1 MKSPFGRNLFLSV
14 CSAMLLWFFL
24 LCKVDAEEMVFGD
37 FESGLDGWTGAWTG
51 TQDLSTSTNGATL
64 GSRSLAVLVGPSE
77 FWKLERIGVLN
88 LAGAARITMD
98 ITFIAAEW
106 PPETWCNINKIALM
120 DRSVWNWQEIDRDQ
134 MVVTSLS
141 GAAAPPRTDDGNVAW
156 WGPWMGDATWRVSW
170 RLGNIVRTNDVY
182 ELRMALQC
190 NVEKG
195 QGGYFY
201 IDNVRV
207 ETEDAPVPLPRLYA
221 EGNRIKQVGGGDFTL
236 RGVSLIDLGFLQS
249 WQGGAVQMI
258 SRLTDPEDMRCGSVG
273 WKTNVI
279 RIPIFP
285 PHLVQGWPYPFDPEN
300 EDLYTLLRSVVDFC
314 IRQGVYVILDW
325 HDINNTF
332 DTLPQAIEFW
342 EYMAPRFAD
351 DTNVMYELFNEP
363 INNIGTDEENWQ
375 SVKEDMETLIQVIRT
390 YAPETLLFV
399 GTPRWCQIIGPVAE
413 SPLSDENVVYTV
425 HIYPYHWLSDT
436 LYYRDSI
443 SRASAAVPVILGE
456 WGFIEGDPG
465 ILNGTIETYAAPLR
479 EFVEDLEI
487 GHIAWVASYDWQPPM
502 FDVNWNLLDGEGY
515 MGCFAKNW
523 LYRSWRW
530 EQDLEIALT
539 ISRCQVTAGTTAGQ
553 DTIEMS
559 GTFERVPS
567 DLLGIPH
574 VEVVISSLRDNSVIY
589 TENCNYV
596 WDTTGN
602 RFIWSERYRKGEPG
616 RITLLLLNFA
626 QRRFLLRAQ
635 NVNLTG
641 LGCPLELS
649 MTVGPYVLRGQADES
664 IVNGPARIPIRLM
677 RGYAN
682 ELRMNRA
689 AVQIGRRA
697 DTDSLRV
704 WGEIAVQDLSRNLR
718 NESVVLQWG
727 EQTFTLPAGSL
738 RADRRG
744 MVYSCSNVRTPEGA
758 RVWLRID
765 LQGCLYSARISNTT
779 LTARNGEVS
788 FGLRWTDFEESASI
802 TLP

>member
-1 MKSPFGRNLFLSV
+1 MRQGYFGNLFISV
-14 CSAMLLWFFL
+14 CFAILLAFFPFYDA
-24 LCKVDAEEMVFGD
+24 CAEETVFGD
-37 FESGLDGWTGAWTG
+37 FENGFDGWTGAWTG
-51 TQDLSTSTNGATL
+51 TEDLSTSPNGATL

-106 PPETWCNINKIALM
+106 PAETWCNINKIALM
-120 DRSVWNWQEIDRDQ
+120 DRTVWNWQEIDRDQ
-134 MVVTSLS
+134 MVVTSIS
-141 GAAAPPRTDDGNVAW
+141 GAAPPARDGGGNVAW
-156 WGPWMGDATWRVSW
+156 WGPWMGDATWQVSW
-170 RLGNIVRTNDVY
+170 RLGNIVKTNDVY
-182 ELRMALQC
+182 EFRLALQC
-190 NVEKG
+190 NINKG

-207 ETEDAPVPLPRLYA
+207 VTEDAPVPLPRLYA
-221 EGNRIKQVGGGDFTL
+221 DGNKIKQVGGGEVTL

-258 SRLTDPEDMRCGSVG
+258 NRLTDQEDMSCGSVG

-285 PHLVQGWPYPFDPEN
+285 PHLVQGWPYSFDPEN
-300 EDLYTLLRSVVDFC
+300 EELYTLLRSVVDFC
-314 IRQGVYVILDW
+314 IQRGAYVILDW

-332 DTLPQAIEFW
+332 DTLPQAVEFW

-351 DTNVMYELFNEP
+351 DTNVMFELFNEP
-363 INNIGTDEENWQ
+363 INNIGTDDENWQ
-375 SVKEDMETLIQVIRT
+375 SVKADMEVLIEVIRT

-399 GTPRWCQIIGPVAE
+399 GTPRWCQIVGPVADN
-413 SPLSDENVVYTV
+413 PLTDDNVVYTV
-425 HIYPYHWLSDT
+425 HLYPYHWRTAHS
-436 LYYRDSI
+436 YYTSEI
-443 SRASAAVPVILGE
+443 SRAASTVPVILGE

-465 ILNGTIETYAAPLR
+465 ILDGTIDNYGEPLR
-479 EFVEDLEI
+479 QFVEEHGL
-487 GHIAWVASYDWQPPM
+487 GHIAWVASHDWQPPM
-502 FDVNWNLLDGEGY
+502 FDASWNLLDGQGY

-523 LYRSWRW
+523 LYSSWQS

-574 VEVVISSLRDNSVIY
+574 VEVVISSLKDNAVIY
-589 TENCNYV
+589 SENCNYI
-596 WDTTGN
+596 WDATGN
-602 RFIWSERYRKGEPG
+602 RFIWSERYRRGEPG
-616 RITLLLLNFA
+616 RITLLMLNFA

-664 IVNGPARIPIRLM
+664 IVNGAARIPIWLM

-682 ELRMNRA
+682 ELRIGRA
-689 AVQIGRRA
+689 AVQTGRKP
-697 DTDSLRV
+697 DTDSLRI
-704 WGEIAVQDLSRNLR
+704 WGEIAVQELGRNLR
-718 NESVVLQWG
+718 AESVVLQWG

-744 MVYSCSNVRTPEGA
+744 MVYSCSNVRTSEGA

-765 LQGCLYSARISNTT
+765 LQRCLYSARISGTT